1 MHEGMPAMDDDDDDD
16 DGDAVEMPEA
26 PLDGDDRW
34 RRGTR
39 VE

>member
-1 MHEGMPAMDDDDDDD
+1 MHEGMPAMDDGDDGG
-16 DGDAVEMPEA
+16 GDAVEMPEA
-26 PLDGDDRW
+26 PLDDRW